1 MIRRY
6 NSRDNPEWLRMRR
19 ALWPDIARD
28 PNREKQDTERWLARH
43 DATVFVF
50 DREDH
55 DRLGGFLEAGERA
68 FADGCDTQPVGYIE
82 GWFVD
87 ADLRGQG
94 IGRTLM
100 TAAEQWAKARGYR
113 ELASDAQLEAAQS
126 QAAHVQLGFTE
137 VERAVRYKKLL

>member
-6 NSRDNPEWLRMRR
+6 NSRDNPEWLRMRS
-19 ALWPDIARD
+19 ALWPDLAGD
-28 PNREKQDTERWLARH
+28 NRQMQDAERWLARH
-43 DATVFVF
+43 DAAVFF
-50 DREDH
+50 FARDD
-55 DRLGGFLEAGERA
+55 DRLGGFLEVGERA

-94 IGRTLM
+94 IGRELM
-100 TAAEQWAKARGYR
+100 TAAEQWAKGRGYR

-126 QAAHVQLGFTE
+126 QAAHIQVGFTE
-137 VERAVRYKKLL
+137 VERAVRYRKLL